1 MVCDQTDGN
10 VFVCIF
16 FIVTVCKAAH
26 LFAKRFQCVHI
37 KDGIHV
43 LNNGCKTFKT
53 HTCINIFMFE
63 CCIISMAVIVELGKY
78 VVPDLHIAVAV
89 TSNSTSRFAAA
100 VFLTAVIVDLRT
112 WTARTCTVFPEVV
125 FFAKTEDTF
134 RSNTDFFIPDIECF
148 IIVHIDGWI
157 ETVFF
162 KTNDLC

>member
-16 FIVTVCKAAH
+16 FIGTVCKAAH
-26 LFAKRFQCVHI
+26 LFTKCFQCVHI

-53 HTCINIFMFE
+53 HTCINIFMFK
-63 CCIISMAVIVELGKY
+63 CCIIAMAVIVELGKY

-89 TSNSTSRFAAA
+89 TSYRTSRFTAA
-100 VFLTAVIVDLRT
+100 VFLTSVIVDLRT
-112 WTARTCTVFPEVV
+112 WTTRACTVFPEVI
-125 FFAKTEDTF
+125 FLTKTEDTF
-134 RSNTDFFIPDIECF
+134 RSDTDFFIPDIKCL